1 MKLYNTLTKQ
11 KEEFVP
17 VHEGKV
23 GMYVCGPTVY
33 NFIHIGNARPMIV
46 FDTVRRYMEYKGYE
60 VNFVSN
66 FTDVDDKIIKKS
78 IEEGV
83 SAEEVSERYIKEC
96 KKDMAGMNVKPATTN
111 PLATQEIDGMIDMIK
126 TLIDKGYA
134 YEKNGTVYYRTR
146 RFEGKVATAKVN
158 MGCPVLEAADIPMD
172 ISALKDYKAVYKD
185 ILSNAKDTG
194 LSKVAVKALS
204 EVTNAVVAEKIE
216 VNGGIYEITGVSMG
230 NPHGIVY
237 LDKDIDIK
245 KFAIEQI
252 GPHFESHMAFPERV
266 NTEFIQVVDRKNL
279 NMRVWERGSGET
291 LACGTGACASLV
303 ATVLN
308 GMCDIDATLHL
319 LGGDL
324 NISWD
329 TESGNVYMEGPATTV
344 FTGTIEI

>member
-1 MKLYNTLTKQ
+1 MVFTKMHGAGNDYVYVDCT
-11 KEEFVP
+11 KEELDNPSEVAIK
-17 VHEGKV
+17 VSDRHTGIGSDGLMEMYNADGSQGKMCGNGIRCV
-23 GMYVCGPTVY
+23 GKYVYDNGLTDKTTVKIDTLAGIKILEL
-33 NFIHIGNARPMIV
+33 NIG
-46 FDTVRRYMEYKGYE
+46 
-60 VNFVSN
+60 
-66 FTDVDDKIIKKS
+66 TD
-78 IEEGV
+78 
-83 SAEEVSERYIKEC
+83 
-96 KKDMAGMNVKPATTN
+96 
-111 PLATQEIDGMIDMIK
+111 
-126 TLIDKGYA
+126 
-134 YEKNGTVYYRTR
+134 
-146 RFEGKVATAKVN
+146 GKVATAKVN

>member
-1 MKLYNTLTKQ
+1 MVFTKMHGAGNDYVYVDCT
-11 KEEFVP
+11 KEELDNPSEVAIKVSDRHTGIGSDGLILIKSSDKADFFM
-17 VHEGKV
+17 EMYNADGSQGKMCGNGIRCV
-23 GMYVCGPTVY
+23 GKYVYDNGLTDKTTVKIDTLAGIKILEL
-33 NFIHIGNARPMIV
+33 NIG
-46 FDTVRRYMEYKGYE
+46 
-60 VNFVSN
+60 
-66 FTDVDDKIIKKS
+66 TD
-78 IEEGV
+78 
-83 SAEEVSERYIKEC
+83 
-96 KKDMAGMNVKPATTN
+96 
-111 PLATQEIDGMIDMIK
+111 
-126 TLIDKGYA
+126 
-134 YEKNGTVYYRTR
+134 
-146 RFEGKVATAKVN
+146 GKVATAKVN

-185 ILSNAKDTG
+185 ILFNAKDTG

-329 TESGNVYMEGPATTV
+329 TESGNVYMEGPAITV

>member
-1 MKLYNTLTKQ
+1 
-11 KEEFVP
+11 
-17 VHEGKV
+17 
-23 GMYVCGPTVY
+23 
-33 NFIHIGNARPMIV
+33 
-46 FDTVRRYMEYKGYE
+46 
-60 VNFVSN
+60 
-66 FTDVDDKIIKKS
+66 
-78 IEEGV
+78 
-83 SAEEVSERYIKEC
+83 
-96 KKDMAGMNVKPATTN
+96 
-111 PLATQEIDGMIDMIK
+111 
-126 TLIDKGYA
+126 
-134 YEKNGTVYYRTR
+134 
-146 RFEGKVATAKVN
+146 

-303 ATVLN
+303 
-308 GMCDIDATLHL
+308 
-319 LGGDL
+319 GD
-324 NISWD
+324 S
-329 TESGNVYMEGPATTV
+329 A
-344 FTGTIEI
+344 